1 MPQIYLW
8 KDSTILQ
15 LRTAELFHQQLI
27 ILLNFQIK
35 SIMTKINIDELKLKV
50 PFKLIEEDLKKIHVM
65 IDLNVLHISN
75 KLNIENKS
83 LLNSIIEDLPN
94 KNYYRIVEIIVL
106 SKKNNPW
113 WRLGFFNPIYNIKLD
128 IEKIEDEKI
137 LQKLYKLS
145 KISNIRIMEGMY
157 DPN

>member
-1 MPQIYLW
+1 
-8 KDSTILQ
+8 
-15 LRTAELFHQQLI
+15 
-27 ILLNFQIK
+27 
-35 SIMTKINIDELKLKV
+35 MTKIKIDELKLKV

-113 WRLGFFNPIYNIKLD
+113 WRLDFFNPIYNIKLD
-128 IEKIEDEKI
+128 IEKIEDENI